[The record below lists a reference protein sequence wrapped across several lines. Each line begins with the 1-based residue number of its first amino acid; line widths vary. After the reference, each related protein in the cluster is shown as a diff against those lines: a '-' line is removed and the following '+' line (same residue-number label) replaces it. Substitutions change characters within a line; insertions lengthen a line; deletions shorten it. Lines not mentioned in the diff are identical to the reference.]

1 MVAGY
6 FKAANPS
13 KDQART
19 LLVLFLMCCFV
30 TVAWQFPLTYL
41 FLYPFMLI
49 STVFH
54 EFGHAFM
61 VQRFLLSCPIL
72 LHLATIVHSDRRNR
86 HGHPD

>member
-1 MVAGY
+1 MAAGSMVVSY
-6 FKAANPS
+6 FKAVDPS
-13 KDQART
+13 KEQART

-41 FLYPFMLI
+41 LLYPFMLI

-61 VQRFLLSCPIL
+61 VQRLLPTCP
-72 LHLATIVHSDRRNR
+72 LHFVLPI
-86 HGHPD
+86 